1 MIEYN
6 KCINTNSTLCEEN
19 GMIVIDYQDRTPIY
33 EQIVERVQTLII
45 KSILKSD
52 EQLPSVRKL
61 AVDLAINPNTIQK
74 ALVELEDT
82 GLIYTER
89 TNGKFVTQDK
99 SLVEKLKGE
108 YAEKITQKYLSDMQ
122 KIGITNEEILQYIKK
137 LGE

>member
-6 KCINTNSTLCEEN
+6 KCINTNSTLCKEN

-74 ALVELEDT
+74 AFAVL
-82 GLIYTER
+82 
-89 TNGKFVTQDK
+89 
-99 SLVEKLKGE
+99 
-108 YAEKITQKYLSDMQ
+108 
-122 KIGITNEEILQYIKK
+122 
-137 LGE
+137 